1 MMETNLSLI
10 PIFEPHFSN
19 STYTQINMLRN
30 YYVIELLH
38 GNWFKR
44 DPKSFSFSTFSAFLN
59 FKVSGFFSKM
69 TKPFLAIVQSKTI
82 LSFLKIT
89 GSTAL
94 KIFDFLFTEKIFEIY
109 EIL

>member
-59 FKVSGFFSKM
+59 FKGSGFFSKM
-69 TKPFLAIVQSKTI
+69 TKPF
-82 LSFLKIT
+82 F
-89 GSTAL
+89 GSRPI
-94 KIFDFLFTEKIFEIY
+94 KNDFVIFENHWINCP
-109 EIL
+109 